1 MITFIVYITLLY
13 FKEYDPDSVKIF
25 SMYLAV
31 DAC

>member
-1 MITFIVYITLLY
+1 MTYIVYIILLY

-25 SMYLAV
+25 SMYLNL